1 MFLRLHRLV
10 RAIAYLMAVLGGVVL
25 FAIVLM
31 VCLSILGRTATSI
44 LHSGVMQTG
53 APGLANWL
61 LGTGIGPIRGDY
73 ELLETGMAFCIFA
86 FLAWCQV
93 TSGHAT
99 VDIFTDGL
107 RPWAKRVLQAVVE
120 VVFAAVLVLVAVQLY
135 DGMLAQQRRRSTTF
149 LLQFP
154 LWWSY
159 MGAVVPAF
167 IAAGVACYMALVRLA
182 EAALNRPLITADAGA
197 DH

>member
-1 MFLRLHRLV
+1 MFLRLHRMV
-10 RAIAYLMAVLGGVVL
+10 RAIAYLMAILGGVVL

-167 IAAGVACYMALVRLA
+167 IAAAVACYMALVRLA